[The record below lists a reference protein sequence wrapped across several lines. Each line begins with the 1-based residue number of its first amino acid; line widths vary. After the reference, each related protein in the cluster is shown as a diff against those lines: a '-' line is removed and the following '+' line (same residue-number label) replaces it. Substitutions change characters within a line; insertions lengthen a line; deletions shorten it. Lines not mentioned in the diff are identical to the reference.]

1 MTSPTNFWVPSI
13 ATSGLMIYSGDKFP
27 MWVGDIFSGALAG
40 EQLARVHLDDDIEV
54 LSWRKPWPMT
64 WAVFVT

>member
-1 MTSPTNFWVPSI
+1 
-13 ATSGLMIYSGDKFP
+13 

-40 EQLARVHLDDDIEV
+40 EQLARVHLDDDYRSVV
-54 LSWRKPWPMT
+54 LEETWPMT